1 MTQTT
6 DDATGTDPDRHDPD
20 LDREGPDLDRDTPQ
34 YHGARAALYGALAAP
49 FVHPGEGAIDDL
61 AHDDAIEGILT
72 AADRVGVESETE
84 TFVGALETT
93 DAETAARTY
102 DRLFGVPDG
111 EGTYPVVPYEAQYT
125 VDGAIDRE
133 QRRIA
138 AVIGVMEAAG
148 FERGETF
155 AERQD
160 HVAAELEL
168 APVLAVQRA
177 VALHSGERAEADR
190 IADLEATFLAE
201 HLADFVPAFAR
212 DLRDATDVAL
222 YETAA
227 DLARSLVELDHERHP
242 DAMEVPTTADHTGE
256 PPSNDGRQGGDPR

>member
-1 MTQTT
+1 MTPNPT
-6 DDATGTDPDRHDPD
+6 DRIDAPPEDGHDFDRHDPSSAH
-20 LDREGPDLDRDTPQ
+20 ETPQ
-34 YHGARAALYGALAAP
+34 YHGARAALYGAVAAP
-49 FVHPGEGAIDDL
+49 FVPPDEGAIDDL

-72 AADRVGVESETE
+72 AAKRVGVESETAA
-84 TFVGALETT
+84 FVRALETT
-93 DAETAARTY
+93 DAETATSAY
-102 DRLFGVPDG
+102 DRLFGVPDEG
-111 EGTYPVVPYEAQYT
+111 GTYPVVPYEAQYT

-168 APVLAVQRA
+168 AQVLAVQRA
-177 VALHSGERAEADR
+177 VALHGNERAEAGR

-201 HLADFVPAFAR
+201 HLIDFVPAFAR

-227 DLARSLVELDHERHP
+227 DLARALVELDHERHP
-242 DAMEVPTTADHTGE
+242 GAMEIPTSADRTGE
-256 PPSNDGRQGGDPR
+256 PPRNDGLQGGDPR